1 LIYMWDGDIVLLMI
15 NFEKKVLDNG
25 LRVVLAPMNN
35 TEAVT
40 LLVLVGVGSRYE
52 TEKINGVSH
61 FLEHMF
67 FKGTKSRP
75 EPGQVHKDL
84 DKIGADHNA
93 FTTKEATGF
102 WVKTSAK
109 DFDVALDVVSD
120 ILLEPLFKE
129 EEVEK
134 ERNVIFQEI
143 DMYEDNPRRKVQ
155 ENLENIFFGD
165 QPVGWD
171 IAGSKKSVASIKRE
185 DIIHYEAE
193 NYLSENM
200 TVVAAGNFDKEKVFA
215 KINLAFSP
223 VKKGK
228 NKNFVKAK
236 IFQKETQVKILNK
249 ETDQTHLALALRAY
263 DMYDEKR
270 YALDLLSTL
279 LGGNSSSRLFSEIRE
294 KLGLAY
300 YVYSWSDQLRDC
312 GYLGMAAGVPHDKLS
327 AVVENIASICSKIK
341 KGDISSSDLDS
352 AKSYLRG
359 QTALRFEASDE
370 IAHFV
375 AGQELFYNEIKQPS
389 DILKKIEAV
398 GKEDVLK
405 IAEELFRP
413 EKLNL
418 SVIGRHKG
426 GEKTD
431 KLYKKILAGV

>member
-1 LIYMWDGDIVLLMI
+1 VI
-15 NFEKKVLDNG
+15 
-25 LRVVLAPMNN
+25 LAPMNN

-40 LLVLVGVGSRYE
+40 LLVLVGAGSRYE
-52 TEKINGVSH
+52 TKKINGVSH

-75 EPGQVHKDL
+75 KPGQVLREL

-109 DFDVALDVVSD
+109 DFDIALDVISD

-129 EEVEK
+129 EETEK

-143 DMYEDNPRRKVQ
+143 DMRNDNPRLKTQ
-155 ENLENIFFGD
+155 ENLENIVFGD

-171 IAGSKKSVASIKRE
+171 IAGSKKSMAAIKRG
-185 DIIHYEAE
+185 DIINYEAE

-200 TVVAAGNFDKEKVFA
+200 AVVAAGNFDKEKIFA
-215 KINLAFSP
+215 KIGLAFAP

-228 NKNFVKAK
+228 NKNFIKAK
-236 IFQKETQVKILNK
+236 NFQKETQVKIFNK
-249 ETDQTHLALALRAY
+249 ETDQTHLALAIRAY

-270 YALDLLSTL
+270 YALDLLSIL
-279 LGGNSSSRLFSEIRE
+279 LGGNSSSFLYSEIRE

-312 GYLGMAAGVPHDKLS
+312 GYLGMAAGIPHGKLG
-327 AVVENIASICSKIK
+327 AVVEKIVSICSKIK
-341 KGDISSSDLDS
+341 QGDISQNDLDS

-370 IAHFV
+370 VAHFV
-375 AGQELFYNEIKQPS
+375 ASQELFYNEIKQPS

-398 GKEDVLK
+398 KKKEILK

-413 EKLNL
+413 EKFSLA
-418 SVIGRHKG
+418 VVGRHNG
-426 GEKTD
+426 GEKIN
-431 KLYKKILAGV
+431 KFYKKILADI

>member
-1 LIYMWDGDIVLLMI
+1 MI

-52 TEKINGVSH
+52 TKKINGISH

-75 EPGQVHKDL
+75 EPGQVVGEL

-102 WVKTSAK
+102 WVKTSAN
-109 DFDVALDVVSD
+109 DFDVALDVISD
-120 ILLEPLFKE
+120 ILSEPLFKE
-129 EEVEK
+129 EELEK

-143 DMYEDNPRRKVQ
+143 NMREDNPRLKAQ
-155 ENLENIFFGD
+155 ENLENIVFGD
-165 QPVGWD
+165 QPVGWN
-171 IAGSKKSVASIKRE
+171 IAGSKKTVASIKRE
-185 DIIHYEAE
+185 DIINYEAE

-215 KINLAFSP
+215 KISRDFNF

-228 NKNFVKAK
+228 NKSFIKAK
-236 IFQKETQVKILNK
+236 IFQKETQVKISSK
-249 ETDQTHLALALRAY
+249 ETDQTHLALAVRAY

-270 YALDLLSTL
+270 YALDLLSIL
-279 LGGNSSSRLFSEIRE
+279 LGGNSSSRLYSEIRE

-312 GYLGMAAGVPHDKLS
+312 GYLGMAAGVPHNKLD
-327 AVVENIASICSKIK
+327 AVVENIVGICSKIK

-375 AGQELFYNEIKQPS
+375 AGQELFYNEVKQPA
-389 DILKKIEAV
+389 DILRKIEAV
-398 GKEDVLK
+398 KKDYILK
-405 IAEELFRP
+405 IAKELFRP
-413 EKLNL
+413 EKLSL
-418 SVIGRHKG
+418 SVIGRHIG
-426 GEKTD
+426 GEKTN
-431 KLYKKILAGV
+431 KLYKKILADI

>member
-1 LIYMWDGDIVLLMI
+1 MI

-52 TEKINGVSH
+52 TKKINGISH

-75 EPGQVHKDL
+75 EPGQVVGEL

-102 WVKTSAK
+102 WVKTSAN
-109 DFDVALDVVSD
+109 DFDVALDVISD
-120 ILLEPLFKE
+120 ILSEPLFKE
-129 EEVEK
+129 EELEK

-143 DMYEDNPRRKVQ
+143 NMREDNPRLKAQ
-155 ENLENIFFGD
+155 ENLENIVFGD
-165 QPVGWD
+165 QPVGWN
-171 IAGSKKSVASIKRE
+171 IAGSKKTVASIKRE
-185 DIIHYEAE
+185 DIINYEAE

-215 KINLAFSP
+215 KISRDFNF

-228 NKNFVKAK
+228 NKSFIKAK
-236 IFQKETQVKILNK
+236 IFQKETQVKISSK
-249 ETDQTHLALALRAY
+249 ETDQTHLALAVRAY

-270 YALDLLSTL
+270 YALDLLSIL
-279 LGGNSSSRLFSEIRE
+279 LGGNSSSRLYSEIRE

-312 GYLGMAAGVPHDKLS
+312 GYLGMAAGVPHNKLD
-327 AVVENIASICSKIK
+327 AVVENIVGICSKIK

-375 AGQELFYNEIKQPS
+375 AGQELFYNEVKQPA
-389 DILKKIEAV
+389 DILRKIEAV
-398 GKEDVLK
+398 KKDYILK
-405 IAEELFRP
+405 IAKELFRP
-413 EKLNL
+413 EKLSL
-418 SVIGRHKG
+418 SVIGRHIG
-426 GEKTD
+426 GEKTN
-431 KLYKKILAGV
+431 KLYKKILADN

>member
-1 LIYMWDGDIVLLMI
+1 MI
-15 NFEKKVLDNG
+15 NFEKKVLGNG
-25 LRVVLAPMNN
+25 LRVILAPMDN
-35 TEAVT
+35 TEAIT
-40 LLVLVGVGSRYE
+40 LLALVGVGSRYE
-52 TEKINGVSH
+52 TKKINGVSH

-75 EPGQVHKDL
+75 EPGQVLREL

-102 WVKTSAK
+102 WVKASAK
-109 DFDVALDVVSD
+109 DFDIALDVISD

-129 EEVEK
+129 EETEK

-143 DMYEDNPRRKVQ
+143 DMRNDNPRLKTQ
-155 ENLENIFFGD
+155 ENLENIVFGD

-171 IAGSKKSVASIKRE
+171 IAGSKKTVASIKRG
-185 DIIHYEAE
+185 DIINYEAE
-193 NYLSENM
+193 NYLAENM
-200 TVVAAGNFDKEKVFA
+200 TIVVAGNFDQEKVFQ
-215 KINLAFSP
+215 KVSRAFSP

-236 IFQKETQVKILNK
+236 NFQKETQVKIFNK
-249 ETDQTHLALALRAY
+249 ETDQTHLALAVRAY

-270 YALDLLSTL
+270 YALDLLSVL

-300 YVYSWSDQLRDC
+300 YVYSWSDQLKDC
-312 GYLGMAAGVPHDKLS
+312 GYLGMAAGVPHGKLS
-327 AVVENIASICSKIK
+327 AVVENIVSICSKIK
-341 KGDISSSDLDS
+341 KGDISKSDLDS

-375 AGQELFYNEIKQPS
+375 ASQELFYNEIKQPA
-389 DILKKIEAV
+389 DILEKIEAV
-398 GKEDVLK
+398 EKEDVLK
-405 IAEELFRP
+405 IARELFRP
-413 EKLNL
+413 EKFSLA
-418 SVIGRHKG
+418 VVGRHDK
-426 GEKTD
+426 GEKTN
-431 KLYKKILAGV
+431 KFYKKILASL

>member
-1 LIYMWDGDIVLLMI
+1 MI

-25 LRVVLAPMNN
+25 LRAVLAPMNN
-35 TEAVT
+35 TEAAT

-52 TEKINGVSH
+52 TKKINGVSH

-75 EPGQVHKDL
+75 EPGQVVREL

-143 DMYEDNPRRKVQ
+143 DMRNDNTRLKAQ
-155 ENLENIFFGD
+155 ENLENIVFGD

-185 DIIHYEAE
+185 DIINYEAE

-200 TVVAAGNFDKEKVFA
+200 TIAAAGNFFKEKGFA
-215 KINLAFSP
+215 KISPAFGP

-228 NKNFVKAK
+228 NKDFIKAK
-236 IFQKETQVKILNK
+236 IFQKETQVKIFNK
-249 ETDQTHLALALRAY
+249 ETDQTHMTLAVRAY

-279 LGGNSSSRLFSEIRE
+279 LGGNVSSRLFSETRE

-300 YVYSWSDQLRDC
+300 YVYSLSDQLINF
-312 GYLGMAAGVPHDKLS
+312 GYFLIS
-327 AVVENIASICSKIK
+327 A
-341 KGDISSSDLDS
+341 
-352 AKSYLRG
+352 
-359 QTALRFEASDE
+359 
-370 IAHFV
+370 FV
-375 AGQELFYNEIKQPS
+375 
-389 DILKKIEAV
+389 
-398 GKEDVLK
+398 
-405 IAEELFRP
+405 
-413 EKLNL
+413 
-418 SVIGRHKG
+418 
-426 GEKTD
+426 
-431 KLYKKILAGV
+431 

>member
-1 LIYMWDGDIVLLMI
+1 MI

-25 LRVVLAPMNN
+25 LRVILAPMNN

-52 TEKINGVSH
+52 TKKINGVSH

-75 EPGQVHKDL
+75 EPGQVNSEL
-84 DKIGADHNA
+84 NKIGSDHNA

-102 WVKTSAK
+102 WVKTSVK
-109 DFDVALDVVSD
+109 DFDVALDIVSD

-143 DMYEDNPRRKVQ
+143 DMRKDNLRLEAQ
-155 ENLENIFFGD
+155 EILESLFFGD

-185 DIIHYEAE
+185 DIIGYEAK

-200 TVVAAGNFDKEKVFA
+200 AVAVAGNFDKEKVFA
-215 KINLAFSP
+215 KISRAFGSI
-223 VKKGK
+223 KKGR
-228 NKNFVKAK
+228 NKGFIKAK
-236 IFQKETQVKILNK
+236 IFQKETQVRIINK
-249 ETDQTHLALALRAY
+249 ETDQTHLALAVRAY

-270 YALDLLSTL
+270 YALDLLSIL

-312 GYLGMAAGVPHDKLS
+312 GYLGMAAGVLHEKLG
-327 AVVENIASICSKIK
+327 AAVENIVSICSKIK
-341 KGDISSSDLDS
+341 KGDISQNDLDS

-375 AGQELFYNEIKQPS
+375 SGQELFYNEVKQPA
-389 DILKKIEAV
+389 DILEKIEAV
-398 GKEDVLK
+398 EKEEILK
-405 IAEELFRP
+405 IAQELFQP
-413 EKLNL
+413 EKFNL
-418 SVIGRHKG
+418 AVVGRHDK
-426 GEKTD
+426 GEKTN
-431 KLYKKILAGV
+431 KFYKKILASI

>member
-1 LIYMWDGDIVLLMI
+1 
-15 NFEKKVLDNG
+15 
-25 LRVVLAPMNN
+25 MNN

-52 TEKINGVSH
+52 TKKINGISH

-75 EPGQVHKDL
+75 EPGQVVGEL

-102 WVKTSAK
+102 WVKTSAN
-109 DFDVALDVVSD
+109 DFDVALDVISD
-120 ILLEPLFKE
+120 ILSEPLFKE
-129 EEVEK
+129 EELEK

-143 DMYEDNPRRKVQ
+143 NMREDNPRLKAQ
-155 ENLENIFFGD
+155 ENLENIVFGD
-165 QPVGWD
+165 QPVGWN
-171 IAGSKKSVASIKRE
+171 IAGSKKTVASIKRE
-185 DIIHYEAE
+185 DIINYEAE

-215 KINLAFSP
+215 KISRDFNF

-228 NKNFVKAK
+228 NKSFIKAK
-236 IFQKETQVKILNK
+236 IFQKETQVKISSK
-249 ETDQTHLALALRAY
+249 ETDQTHLALAVRAY

-270 YALDLLSTL
+270 YALDLLSIL
-279 LGGNSSSRLFSEIRE
+279 LGGNSSSRLYSEIRE

-312 GYLGMAAGVPHDKLS
+312 GYLGMAAGVPHNKLD
-327 AVVENIASICSKIK
+327 AVVENIVGICSKIK

-375 AGQELFYNEIKQPS
+375 AGQELFYNEVKQPA
-389 DILKKIEAV
+389 DILRKIEAV
-398 GKEDVLK
+398 KKDYILK
-405 IAEELFRP
+405 IAKELFRP
-413 EKLNL
+413 EKLSL
-418 SVIGRHKG
+418 SVIGRHIG
-426 GEKTD
+426 GEKTN
-431 KLYKKILAGV
+431 KLYKKILADI

>member
-1 LIYMWDGDIVLLMI
+1 MI
-15 NFEKKVLDNG
+15 NFEKKVLDNK
-25 LRVVLAPMNN
+25 LRVILAPMDN

-40 LLVLVGVGSRYE
+40 LLALVGVGSRHE
-52 TEKINGVSH
+52 TKKINGISH

-67 FKGTKSRP
+67 FKGTRSRP
-75 EPGQVHKDL
+75 EPGQILKEL
-84 DKIGADHNA
+84 DKMGADHNA

-109 DFDVALDVVSD
+109 DFDVALDIIPD

-129 EEVEK
+129 EELEK

-143 DMYEDNPRRKVQ
+143 DMRNDNPRLKTQ
-155 ENLENIFFGD
+155 EVLENIVFGD

-171 IAGSKKSVASIKRE
+171 IAGSKKSVAAIKRE
-185 DIIHYEAE
+185 DVISYEAE

-200 TVVAAGNFDKEKVFA
+200 AVAAAGNFDKEKIFA
-215 KINLAFSP
+215 KLSRAFGP

-228 NKNFVKAK
+228 NKNFIKAK
-236 IFQKETQVKILNK
+236 NFQKETQVKIINK
-249 ETDQTHLALALRAY
+249 ETDQTHLALAVRAY

-300 YVYSWSDQLRDC
+300 YVYSWSDQLKDC
-312 GYLGMAAGVPHDKLS
+312 GYLGMAAGVSHGKLG
-327 AVVENIASICSKIK
+327 AVVEKIVSICSKIK
-341 KGDISSSDLDS
+341 KGDISQNDLDS

-375 AGQELFYNEIKQPS
+375 AGQELFYNEVKQPAE
-389 DILKKIEAV
+389 ILEKIEAV
-398 GKEDVLK
+398 EKEDVLK
-405 IAEELFRP
+405 IAQELFRP
-413 EKLNL
+413 EKLSL
-418 SVIGRHKG
+418 SVVGRHDG
-426 GEKTD
+426 GEKIS
-431 KLYKKILAGV
+431 KLYKKILAGI

>member
-1 LIYMWDGDIVLLMI
+1 MI
-15 NFEKKVLDNG
+15 NFEKKVLGNG
-25 LRVVLAPMNN
+25 LRVILAPMNN

-52 TEKINGVSH
+52 TKKINGVSH

-75 EPGQVHKDL
+75 EPGQVLREL

-93 FTTKEATGF
+93 FSTQEATGF
-102 WVKTSAK
+102 WGKKTPQG
-109 DFDVALDVVSD
+109 FYVALGVVFD

-143 DMYEDNPRRKVQ
+143 DMRNDNTRLKAQ
-155 ENLENIFFGD
+155 ENLENIVFGD

-171 IAGSKKSVASIKRE
+171 IAGSKKSMASIKRE
-185 DIIHYEAE
+185 DIINYEMN

-200 TVVAAGNFDKEKVFA
+200 TVAAAGNFDQEKVFA
-215 KINLAFSP
+215 KISRAFNP
-223 VKKGK
+223 IKKGK
-228 NKNFVKAK
+228 NKDFVKAK
-236 IFQKETQVKILNK
+236 IFQKETQVKISSK
-249 ETDQTHLALALRAY
+249 ETDQTHLALAVRAY
-263 DMYDEKR
+263 DMNDEKR
-270 YALDLLSTL
+270 YALDLLSIL
-279 LGGNSSSRLFSEIRE
+279 LGGNSSSRLYSEIRE

-312 GYLGMAAGVPHDKLS
+312 GYLGMAAGVPHDKLG
-327 AVVENIASICSKIK
+327 AVVENIVSICSKIK
-341 KGDISSSDLDS
+341 KGGISSSDLDS

-359 QTALRFEASDE
+359 QTALRFEAYDE

-398 GKEDVLK
+398 KKDYILDRK
-405 IAEELFRP
+405 
-413 EKLNL
+413 
-418 SVIGRHKG
+418 SV
-426 GEKTD
+426 
-431 KLYKKILAGV
+431 

>member
-1 LIYMWDGDIVLLMI
+1 MI
-15 NFEKKVLDNG
+15 NFEKKVLGNG
-25 LRVVLAPMNN
+25 LRVILAPMDN

-52 TEKINGVSH
+52 TKKINGVSH

-75 EPGQVHKDL
+75 EPGQVSSEL
-84 DKIGADHNA
+84 NKIGSDHNA

-109 DFDVALDVVSD
+109 DFDVALDIVSD

-143 DMYEDNPRRKVQ
+143 DMRKDNPRMEAQ
-155 ENLENIFFGD
+155 EILERVFFGD
-165 QPVGWD
+165 QPIGWD
-171 IAGSKKSVASIKRE
+171 IAGSKKTVASIKRE
-185 DIIHYEAE
+185 DIISYEAK
-193 NYLSENM
+193 NYLSKNM
-200 TVVAAGNFDKEKVFA
+200 AVAVAGNFDKEKVFT
-215 KINLAFSP
+215 KISRAFGP

-236 IFQKETQVKILNK
+236 NFQKETQVRIINK
-249 ETDQTHLALALRAY
+249 ETDQTHLALGVRAY

-279 LGGNSSSRLFSEIRE
+279 LGGNTSSRLYSEIRE

-300 YVYSWSDQLRDC
+300 YVYSWSDQLRDS
-312 GYLGMAAGVPHDKLS
+312 GYLGMAAGVPHGKLS
-327 AVVENIASICSKIK
+327 TVVENIVSICSKIK
-341 KGDISSSDLDS
+341 KGDIPKSDLDS

-375 AGQELFYNEIKQPS
+375 AGQELFYNEVKQPA

-398 GKEDVLK
+398 EKEDVLK
-405 IAEELFRP
+405 IAQELFRP
-413 EKLNL
+413 EKLSL
-418 SVIGRHKG
+418 AVVGRHDKSD
-426 GEKTD
+426 KTN
-431 KLYKKILAGV
+431 KFYKKILAGI

>member
-1 LIYMWDGDIVLLMI
+1 MI

-25 LRVVLAPMNN
+25 LRAVLAPMNN

-52 TEKINGVSH
+52 TKKINGVSH

-75 EPGQVHKDL
+75 EPGQVNSEL
-84 DKIGADHNA
+84 NKIGSDHNA

-102 WVKTSAK
+102 WVKASSK
-109 DFDVALDVVSD
+109 DFDVALDIVSD

-143 DMYEDNPRRKVQ
+143 DMRKDNPHMEAQ
-155 ENLENIFFGD
+155 EILESVFFGD

-171 IAGSKKSVASIKRE
+171 IAGSKKSVASIKRK
-185 DIIHYEAE
+185 DIINYEAK

-200 TVVAAGNFDKEKVFA
+200 AVAVAGNFDKEKVFA
-215 KINLAFSP
+215 KISRAFGP
-223 VKKGK
+223 VKKGR
-228 NKNFVKAK
+228 NKNFVKVK
-236 IFQKETQVKILNK
+236 NFQKETQVKIINK
-249 ETDQTHLALALRAY
+249 ETDQTHMALGVRAY
-263 DMYDEKR
+263 DMYEEKR

-300 YVYSWSDQLRDC
+300 YVYSWSDQLRDS

-327 AVVENIASICSKIK
+327 AVVKNIVSICSKIK
-341 KGDISSSDLDS
+341 KGDISQNDLDS

-375 AGQELFYNEIKQPS
+375 AGQELFYNEVKQPA

-398 GKEDVLK
+398 EKEDILK
-405 IAEELFRP
+405 IAQEIFRP
-413 EKLNL
+413 EKLSL
-418 SVIGRHKG
+418 SVVGRHSG
-426 GEKTD
+426 GEKTSN
-431 KLYKKILAGV
+431 LYKKILAGI

>member
-1 LIYMWDGDIVLLMI
+1 MWGGVIVLLMI

-25 LRVVLAPMNN
+25 LRAVLAPMNN
-35 TEAVT
+35 TEAAT

-52 TEKINGVSH
+52 TKKINGVSH

-75 EPGQVHKDL
+75 EPGQVLREL

-143 DMYEDNPRRKVQ
+143 DMRNDNTRLKAQ
-155 ENLENIFFGD
+155 ENLENIVFGD

-171 IAGSKKSVASIKRE
+171 IAGSKKSMASIKRE
-185 DIIHYEAE
+185 DIINYEMN

-200 TVVAAGNFDKEKVFA
+200 TVAAAGNFDQEKVFA
-215 KINLAFSP
+215 KISRTFNP
-223 VKKGK
+223 IKKGK
-228 NKNFVKAK
+228 NKDFVKAK
-236 IFQKETQVKILNK
+236 IFQKETQVKISSK
-249 ETDQTHLALALRAY
+249 ETDQTHLALAVRAY

-312 GYLGMAAGVPHDKLS
+312 GYLGMAAGVPHDKLG
-327 AVVENIASICSKIK
+327 AVVENIVGICSKIK
-341 KGDISSSDLDS
+341 KGDVSSSDLDS

-405 IAEELFRP
+405 IAEELFQPR
-413 EKLNL
+413 KLSL
-418 SVIGRHKG
+418 SVIGRHDE
-426 GEKTD
+426 GEKTN
-431 KLYKKILAGV
+431 KLYKKILADL

>member
-1 LIYMWDGDIVLLMI
+1 MIYTKRGDIVLLMI

-25 LRVVLAPMNN
+25 LRAILAPMNN

-52 TEKINGVSH
+52 TKKINGVSH

-67 FKGTKSRP
+67 FKGTRSRP
-75 EPGQVHKDL
+75 EPGQVLREL

-93 FTTKEATGF
+93 FTSKETTGF

-109 DFDVALDVVSD
+109 DFDVALAVISD

-143 DMYEDNPRRKVQ
+143 DMRKDNPRLKTQ
-155 ENLENIFFGD
+155 EILDNVVFGD

-171 IAGSKKSVASIKRE
+171 IAGSKKTVAAIKRE
-185 DIIHYEAE
+185 DIIGYEAK

-200 TVVAAGNFDKEKVFA
+200 TIAAAGNFDKEKVFQ
-215 KINLAFSP
+215 KISRAFAP

-228 NKNFVKAK
+228 NKNFIKAK
-236 IFQKETQVKILNK
+236 TFQKETQVKIFNK
-249 ETDQTHLALALRAY
+249 ETDQTHLALAVRAY

-279 LGGNSSSRLFSEIRE
+279 LGGNSSSRLYSEIRE

-300 YVYSWSDQLRDC
+300 YVYSWDDQLRDC
-312 GYLGMAAGVPHDKLS
+312 GYLGMAAGVPHSKLG
-327 AVVENIASICSKIK
+327 AVVENIVSICSKIK
-341 KGDISSSDLDS
+341 KGGISSNDLDS

-375 AGQELFYNEIKQPS
+375 AGQELFYNEVKQPR
-389 DILKKIEAV
+389 DILRKIEAV
-398 GKEDVLK
+398 EKEDILK
-405 IAEELFRP
+405 IAQELFRP
-413 EKLNL
+413 EKLSL
-418 SVIGRHKG
+418 SVVGRHDND
-426 GEKTD
+426 EKTN
-431 KLYKKILAGV
+431 KFYKKILAGI

>member
-1 LIYMWDGDIVLLMI
+1 MI

-40 LLVLVGVGSRYE
+40 LLVLVGVGSRHE
-52 TEKINGVSH
+52 TKKINGVSH

-75 EPGQVHKDL
+75 EPGQVVREL

-143 DMYEDNPRRKVQ
+143 DMRNDNTRLKAQ
-155 ENLENIFFGD
+155 ENLENIVFGD

-171 IAGSKKSVASIKRE
+171 IAGSKKSMASIKRE
-185 DIIHYEAE
+185 DIINYEMN

-200 TVVAAGNFDKEKVFA
+200 TVAAAGNFDQEKVFA
-215 KINLAFSP
+215 KISRTFNP
-223 VKKGK
+223 IKKGK
-228 NKNFVKAK
+228 NKDFVKAK
-236 IFQKETQVKILNK
+236 IFQKETQVKISSK
-249 ETDQTHLALALRAY
+249 ETDQTHLALAVRAY

-279 LGGNSSSRLFSEIRE
+279 LGGNSSSRLFSGIRE

-312 GYLGMAAGVPHDKLS
+312 GYLGMAAGVPHNKLS
-327 AVVENIASICSKIK
+327 AVVENIVGICSKIK
-341 KGDISSSDLDS
+341 NGGIASSDLDS

-375 AGQELFYNEIKQPS
+375 AGQELFYNEIRQPS

-413 EKLNL
+413 EKISL
-418 SVIGRHKG
+418 SVIDRHNE

-431 KLYKKILAGV
+431 KLYKKILAGI

>member
-1 LIYMWDGDIVLLMI
+1 MI
-15 NFEKKVLDNG
+15 NFEKKVLDNK
-25 LRVVLAPMNN
+25 LRVILAPMNN

-40 LLVLVGVGSRYE
+40 LLALVGVGSRYE
-52 TEKINGVSH
+52 TKKINGVSH

-75 EPGQVHKDL
+75 EPGQVLREL

-102 WVKTSAK
+102 WVKASAK
-109 DFDVALDVVSD
+109 DFDVALDVISD

-129 EEVEK
+129 EETEK

-143 DMYEDNPRRKVQ
+143 DMRNDNPRLKTQ
-155 ENLENIFFGD
+155 ENLENIVFGD

-171 IAGSKKSVASIKRE
+171 IAGSKKTVAAIKRE
-185 DIIHYEAE
+185 DIINYEAE
-193 NYLSENM
+193 NYLAENM
-200 TVVAAGNFDKEKVFA
+200 TVVVAGNFDQENVFQKVSRAFA
-215 KINLAFSP
+215 S

-228 NKNFVKAK
+228 NKNFIKAK
-236 IFQKETQVKILNK
+236 NFQKETQVKIFNK
-249 ETDQTHLALALRAY
+249 ETDQTHLALAIRAY

-270 YALDLLSTL
+270 YALDLLSIL

-300 YVYSWSDQLRDC
+300 YVYSWSDQLKDC
-312 GYLGMAAGVPHDKLS
+312 GYLGMAAGVPHDKLG
-327 AVVENIASICSKIK
+327 AVVENIVSICSKIK
-341 KGDISSSDLDS
+341 KGDISQNDLDS

-375 AGQELFYNEIKQPS
+375 ASQELFYNEIKQPA

-398 GKEDVLK
+398 GKGDVLK
-405 IAEELFRP
+405 IAQELFRP
-413 EKLNL
+413 EKLSL
-418 SVIGRHKG
+418 AVVGRHEG
-426 GEKTD
+426 GEKN
-431 KLYKKILAGV
+431 KQVL

>member
-1 LIYMWDGDIVLLMI
+1 
-15 NFEKKVLDNG
+15 
-25 LRVVLAPMNN
+25 LAPMDN

-52 TEKINGVSH
+52 TKRINGVSH

-75 EPGQVHKDL
+75 EPGQVVREL

-143 DMYEDNPRRKVQ
+143 DMRNDNTRLKTQ
-155 ENLENIFFGD
+155 ENLENIVFGD

-171 IAGSKKSVASIKRE
+171 IAGSKKTVASIKRE
-185 DIIHYEAE
+185 DIINYEAE
-193 NYLSENM
+193 NYLSGNM
-200 TVVAAGNFDKEKVFA
+200 TVVAAGNFDQEKVFA
-215 KINLAFSP
+215 KISRAFGP
-223 VKKGK
+223 IKKGK
-228 NKNFVKAK
+228 NKNFIKAK
-236 IFQKETQVKILNK
+236 IFQKETQVKIFSK
-249 ETDQTHLALALRAY
+249 ETDQTHMTLAVRAY

-270 YALDLLSTL
+270 YALDLLSIL
-279 LGGNSSSRLFSEIRE
+279 LGGNSSSRLYSEIRE

-312 GYLGMAAGVPHDKLS
+312 GYLGMAAGVPHDKLG
-327 AVVENIASICSKIK
+327 AVVENIVSICSKIK
-341 KGDISSSDLDS
+341 KGDVSSSDLDS

-389 DILKKIEAV
+389 DILKKIETV
-398 GKEDVLK
+398 GKGDILK
-405 IAEELFRP
+405 IAEELFQPR
-413 EKLNL
+413 KLSL
-418 SVIGRHKG
+418 SVIGRHDE
-426 GEKTD
+426 GEKIN
-431 KLYKKILAGV
+431 KLYKKILAGI

>member
-1 LIYMWDGDIVLLMI
+1 MI

-52 TEKINGVSH
+52 TKKINGISH

-75 EPGQVHKDL
+75 EPGQVVGEL

-102 WVKTSAK
+102 WVKTSAN
-109 DFDVALDVVSD
+109 DFDVALDVISD
-120 ILLEPLFKE
+120 ILSEPLFKE
-129 EEVEK
+129 EELEK

-143 DMYEDNPRRKVQ
+143 NMREDNPRLKAQ
-155 ENLENIFFGD
+155 ENLENIVFGD

-171 IAGSKKSVASIKRE
+171 IAGSKKTVASIKRE
-185 DIIHYEAE
+185 DIINYEAE

-215 KINLAFSP
+215 KISRDFNF

-228 NKNFVKAK
+228 NKSFIKAK
-236 IFQKETQVKILNK
+236 IFQKETQVKISSK
-249 ETDQTHLALALRAY
+249 ETDQTHLALAVRAY

-270 YALDLLSTL
+270 YALDLLSIL
-279 LGGNSSSRLFSEIRE
+279 LGGNSSSRLFSETRE

-327 AVVENIASICSKIK
+327 AVVENIVSICSKIK
-341 KGDISSSDLDS
+341 KGDISSNDLDS

-375 AGQELFYNEIKQPS
+375 AGQELFYNEVKQPA
-389 DILKKIEAV
+389 DILRKIEAV
-398 GKEDVLK
+398 EKEDVLK
-405 IAEELFRP
+405 IAKELFQT
-413 EKLNL
+413 EKLSL
-418 SVIGRHKG
+418 SVIGRHDE
-426 GEKTD
+426 GEKTT
-431 KLYKKILAGV
+431 KLYKKILAGL

>member
-1 LIYMWDGDIVLLMI
+1 M
-15 NFEKKVLDNG
+15 DNG
-25 LRVVLAPMNN
+25 LRAVLAPMNN
-35 TEAVT
+35 TEAAT
-40 LLVLVGVGSRYE
+40 LLVLVGIGSRYE
-52 TEKINGVSH
+52 TKKNNGISH

-75 EPGQVHKDL
+75 EPGQVVREL

-102 WVKTSAK
+102 WVKNSAK

-143 DMYEDNPRRKVQ
+143 DMRNDNTRLKAQ
-155 ENLENIFFGD
+155 ENLENIVFGD

-171 IAGSKKSVASIKRE
+171 IAGSKKSMASIKRE
-185 DIIHYEAE
+185 DIIRYEAE
-193 NYLSENM
+193 NYLSGNM
-200 TVVAAGNFDKEKVFA
+200 TVVAAGNFDQEKVFA
-215 KINLAFSP
+215 KIRRAFNP

-228 NKNFVKAK
+228 NKDFVKAK
-236 IFQKETQVKILNK
+236 MFQKETQVKISSK
-249 ETDQTHLALALRAY
+249 ETDQTHLALAVRAY

-312 GYLGMAAGVPHDKLS
+312 GYLGMAAGVPHGKLG
-327 AVVENIASICSKIK
+327 AVVENIVGICSKIK
-341 KGDISSSDLDS
+341 KGGISSSDLDS

-398 GKEDVLK
+398 GKEDILK

-413 EKLNL
+413 EKISL
-418 SVIGRHKG
+418 SVIGRHDE
-426 GEKTD
+426 GEKTN
-431 KLYKKILAGV
+431 KLYKKILADL

>member
-1 LIYMWDGDIVLLMI
+1 MI
-15 NFEKKVLDNG
+15 NFEKKVLDNK
-25 LRVVLAPMNN
+25 LRVILAPMDN

-40 LLVLVGVGSRYE
+40 LLALVGVGSRYE
-52 TEKINGVSH
+52 TKKINGISH

-75 EPGQVHKDL
+75 EPGQILKEL

-93 FTTKEATGF
+93 FTAKEATGF

-109 DFDVALDVVSD
+109 DFGVALDIIPD

-129 EEVEK
+129 EELEK

-143 DMYEDNPRRKVQ
+143 DMRKDNPRLKTQEVL
-155 ENLENIFFGD
+155 ENLVFGD

-185 DIIHYEAE
+185 DVIGYETE

-215 KINLAFSP
+215 KLSRAFAP

-228 NKNFVKAK
+228 NNNFIKAK
-236 IFQKETQVKILNK
+236 NFQKETQVKIINK
-249 ETDQTHLALALRAY
+249 ETDQTHLALAVRAY

-300 YVYSWSDQLRDC
+300 YVYSWSDQLKDC
-312 GYLGMAAGVPHDKLS
+312 GYLGMAAGVSHGKLGV
-327 AVVENIASICSKIK
+327 AVENIVSICSKIK
-341 KGDISSSDLDS
+341 KGDISQNDLDS

-375 AGQELFYNEIKQPS
+375 AGQELFYNEVKQPS
-389 DILKKIEAV
+389 EILEKIEAV
-398 GKEDVLK
+398 EKEDVLK
-405 IAEELFRP
+405 IAKELFRP
-413 EKLNL
+413 EKLSL
-418 SVIGRHKG
+418 SVVGNHGG
-426 GEKTD
+426 GEKIS
-431 KLYKKILAGV
+431 KLYKKILADI

>member
-1 LIYMWDGDIVLLMI
+1 MI

-52 TEKINGVSH
+52 TKKNNGVSH

-75 EPGQVHKDL
+75 EPGQVHKEL

-143 DMYEDNPRRKVQ
+143 DMRNDNTRLKAQ
-155 ENLENIFFGD
+155 ENLENIVFGD

-171 IAGSKKSVASIKRE
+171 IAGNKKSVASIKRE
-185 DIIHYEAE
+185 DIIRYEAE
-193 NYLSENM
+193 NYLSGNM
-200 TVVAAGNFDKEKVFA
+200 TVVAAGNFDQEKVFA
-215 KINLAFSP
+215 KIRRAFNP

-228 NKNFVKAK
+228 NKDFVKAK
-236 IFQKETQVKILNK
+236 MFQKETQVKISSK
-249 ETDQTHLALALRAY
+249 ETDQTHLALAVRAY

-312 GYLGMAAGVPHDKLS
+312 GYLGMAAGVPHDKLG
-327 AVVENIASICSKIK
+327 AVVENIVGICSKIK
-341 KGDISSSDLDS
+341 KGDVSSSDLDS

-398 GKEDVLK
+398 GKEDILK

-413 EKLNL
+413 EKISL
-418 SVIGRHKG
+418 SVIGRHDE
-426 GEKTD
+426 GEKTN
-431 KLYKKILAGV
+431 KLYKKILADL

>member
-1 LIYMWDGDIVLLMI
+1 MI

-52 TEKINGVSH
+52 TKKINGISH

-75 EPGQVHKDL
+75 EPGQVVGEL

-102 WVKTSAK
+102 WVKTSAN
-109 DFDVALDVVSD
+109 DFDVALDVISD
-120 ILLEPLFKE
+120 ILSEPLFKE
-129 EEVEK
+129 EELEK

-143 DMYEDNPRRKVQ
+143 NMREDNPRLKAQ
-155 ENLENIFFGD
+155 ENLENIVFGD
-165 QPVGWD
+165 QPVGWN
-171 IAGSKKSVASIKRE
+171 IAGSKKTVASIKRE
-185 DIIHYEAE
+185 DIINYEAE

-215 KINLAFSP
+215 KISRDFNF

-228 NKNFVKAK
+228 NKSFIKAK
-236 IFQKETQVKILNK
+236 IFQKETQVKISSK
-249 ETDQTHLALALRAY
+249 ETDQTHLALAVRAY

-270 YALDLLSTL
+270 YALDLLSIL
-279 LGGNSSSRLFSEIRE
+279 LGGNSSSRLYSEIRE

-312 GYLGMAAGVPHDKLS
+312 GYLGMAAGVPHNKLD
-327 AVVENIASICSKIK
+327 AVVENIVGICSKIK

-375 AGQELFYNEIKQPS
+375 AGQELFYNEVKQPA
-389 DILKKIEAV
+389 DILRKIEAV
-398 GKEDVLK
+398 KKDYILK
-405 IAEELFRP
+405 IAKELFRP
-413 EKLNL
+413 EKLSL
-418 SVIGRHKG
+418 SVIGRHIG
-426 GEKTD
+426 GEKTN
-431 KLYKKILAGV
+431 KFYKKILADI

>member
-1 LIYMWDGDIVLLMI
+1 MI

-52 TEKINGVSH
+52 TKKINGISH

-75 EPGQVHKDL
+75 EPGQVVGEL

-143 DMYEDNPRRKVQ
+143 DMYEDNPRRKAQ
-155 ENLENIFFGD
+155 ENLENIVFGD

-171 IAGSKKSVASIKRE
+171 IAGSKKSVALIKRE
-185 DIIHYEAE
+185 DIINYEME

-200 TVVAAGNFDKEKVFA
+200 AIAVAGNFDKEKTFA
-215 KINLAFSP
+215 KISRAFNL

-228 NKNFVKAK
+228 NKDFIKAK
-236 IFQKETQVKILNK
+236 IFQKETQVKIFNK
-249 ETDQTHLALALRAY
+249 ETDQTHLALAVRAY
-263 DMYDEKR
+263 NMYDEKR

-279 LGGNSSSRLFSEIRE
+279 LGGNVSSRLFSEIRE

-327 AVVENIASICSKIK
+327 AVVENIVSICSKIK
-341 KGDISSSDLDS
+341 KGDISSNDLDS

-398 GKEDVLK
+398 GKGDILK
-405 IAEELFRP
+405 IAKELFQT
-413 EKLNL
+413 EKISL
-418 SVIGRHKG
+418 SVIGRHDG
-426 GEKTD
+426 GEKIN
-431 KLYKKILAGV
+431 KLYKKILADL

>member
-1 LIYMWDGDIVLLMI
+1 MI

-52 TEKINGVSH
+52 TKKINGISH

-75 EPGQVHKDL
+75 EPGQVVGEL

-102 WVKTSAK
+102 WVKTSAN
-109 DFDVALDVVSD
+109 DFDVALDVISD
-120 ILLEPLFKE
+120 ILSEPLFKE
-129 EEVEK
+129 EELEK

-143 DMYEDNPRRKVQ
+143 NMREDNPRLKAQ
-155 ENLENIFFGD
+155 ENLENIVFGD
-165 QPVGWD
+165 QPVGWN
-171 IAGSKKSVASIKRE
+171 IAGSKKTVASIKRE
-185 DIIHYEAE
+185 DIINYEAE

-215 KINLAFSP
+215 KISRDFNF

-228 NKNFVKAK
+228 NKSFIKAK
-236 IFQKETQVKILNK
+236 IFQKETQVKISSK
-249 ETDQTHLALALRAY
+249 ETDQTHLALAVRAY

-270 YALDLLSTL
+270 YALDLLSIL
-279 LGGNSSSRLFSEIRE
+279 LGGNSSSRLYSEIRE

-312 GYLGMAAGVPHDKLS
+312 GYLGMAAGVPHNKLD
-327 AVVENIASICSKIK
+327 AVVENIVGICSKIK

-375 AGQELFYNEIKQPS
+375 AGQELFYNEVKQPA
-389 DILKKIEAV
+389 DILRKIEAV
-398 GKEDVLK
+398 KKDYILK
-405 IAEELFRP
+405 IAKELFRP
-413 EKLNL
+413 EKLSM
-418 SVIGRHKG
+418 SVIGKHIG
-426 GEKTD
+426 GEKTN
-431 KLYKKILAGV
+431 KFYKKILADI

>member
-1 LIYMWDGDIVLLMI
+1 MI

-25 LRVVLAPMNN
+25 LRVILAPMNN
-35 TEAVT
+35 TEAMT

-52 TEKINGVSH
+52 TKKINGISH

-67 FKGTKSRP
+67 FKGTKNRP
-75 EPGQVHKDL
+75 KPGQVHGEL

-102 WVKTSAK
+102 WVKASAK
-109 DFDVALDVVSD
+109 DFDVALDIVSD

-129 EEVEK
+129 EEMEK
-134 ERNVIFQEI
+134 ERSVIFQEI

-155 ENLENIFFGD
+155 EIMESVFFGD

-171 IAGSKKSVASIKRE
+171 IAGSKKSVALIKRE
-185 DIIHYEAE
+185 DIINYEAK

-200 TVVAAGNFDKEKVFA
+200 AVVAAGNFDKEKVFA
-215 KINLAFSP
+215 KISQSFGP

-228 NKNFVKAK
+228 NKGFVKAK
-236 IFQKETQVKILNK
+236 IFQKETQVKIFNK
-249 ETDQTHLALALRAY
+249 ETDQTHLALGVRAY
-263 DMYDEKR
+263 NMYDEKR

-279 LGGNSSSRLFSEIRE
+279 LGGNASSRLFLEIRE

-312 GYLGMAAGVPHDKLS
+312 GYLGMAAGVPHHKLG
-327 AVVENIASICSKIK
+327 AVVKNIVSICSIIK
-341 KGDISSSDLDS
+341 KGDISQNDLDS

-375 AGQELFYNEIKQPS
+375 ASQELFYNKIKQPS

-398 GKEDVLK
+398 KKEEIFK
-405 IAEELFRP
+405 IAKELFRP
-413 EKLNL
+413 ERLNL
-418 SVIGRHKG
+418 SAIGRHEG
-426 GEKTD
+426 GARTSE
-431 KLYKKILAGV
+431 LYKKILAKI